1 LHHRKAFLI
10 AFFAACLGSLAL
22 LVPWLGQDFFPA
34 VDAGSF
40 KLHLRGPTGMRIE
53 DTAFLCDLVEN
64 LIRKQIPADEVSSII
79 DNIGLPYSGINLSYS
94 NSAPV
99 GTSDADVFV
108 TLPPNHHPTGEY
120 VDKLRLSLAKQFP
133 GVMFAFLP
141 SDIVTQILNFGLPAP
156 IDIQVIGRD
165 LPGNRAWASEL
176 LQKIR
181 YVPGTADLRIQQ
193 PFDQPFLNMRIDRT
207 KAQQLGFTAH
217 DIAQNLRVSLSGSF
231 QTAPTFWVDPK
242 NNVSYQI
249 ATQTP
254 QYRADKLQD
263 LVNIPVTGTD
273 VNAPP
278 SLMASLVSI
287 NRG

>member
-99 GTSDADVFV
+99 GTSDADVLV
-108 TLPPNHHPTGEY
+108 TLSAKHHPTGEY
-120 VDKLRLSLAKQFP
+120 VDKLRLSLARQFP
-133 GVMFAFLP
+133 GVSFAFLP
-141 SDIVTQILNFGLPAP
+141 ADMVGQILNFGLPAP
-156 IDIQVIGRD
+156 IDVQVVGND
-165 LPGNRAWASEL
+165 LEGNRVYADEL
-176 LQKIR
+176 LAKMK
-181 YVPGTADLRIQQ
+181 YVSGATDLRIQQ
-193 PFDQPFLNMRIDRT
+193 PFDEPYLRMRVERT
-207 KAQQLGFTAH
+207 KAEQLGFTAH
-217 DIAQNLRVSLSGSF
+217 DIAQNLLVSLSGSF
-231 QTAPTFWVDPK
+231 QTSPTFWVDPK
-242 NNVSYQI
+242 NHVSYQI

-254 QYRADKLQD
+254 QYRTDTLQ
-263 LVNIPVTGTD
+263 
-273 VNAPP
+273 
-278 SLMASLVSI
+278 
-287 NRG
+287 